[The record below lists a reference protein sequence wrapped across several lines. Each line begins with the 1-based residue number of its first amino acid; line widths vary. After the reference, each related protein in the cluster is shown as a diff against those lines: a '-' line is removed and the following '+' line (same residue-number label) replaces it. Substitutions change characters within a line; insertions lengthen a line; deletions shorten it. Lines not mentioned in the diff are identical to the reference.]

1 MEKIIKY
8 LSKKACAESLLS
20 SMWEYV
26 SEGKFQSA
34 MDSHLFYLVLVEEA
48 RETTASFT
56 EEEWKL
62 LNDVCAISVLGDVY
76 KRK

>member
-1 MEKIIKY
+1 MEKIIEY
-8 LSKKACAESLLS
+8 LMKNACAQNCLA
-20 SMWEYV
+20 SMWDYV
-26 SEGKFQSA
+26 SEGEFESA
-34 MDSHLFYLVLVEEA
+34 MHSQLLYLVLVEEA

-62 LNDVCAISVLGDVY
+62 LNDVFAISVLGDVY